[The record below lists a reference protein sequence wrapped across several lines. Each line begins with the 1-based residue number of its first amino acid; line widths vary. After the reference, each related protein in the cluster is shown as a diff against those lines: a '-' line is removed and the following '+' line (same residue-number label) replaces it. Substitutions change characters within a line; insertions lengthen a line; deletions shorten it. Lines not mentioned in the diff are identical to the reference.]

1 MCPSCDGECTH
12 MCARYLSP
20 DADEVLE
27 SVDLSTIYVVGTSP
41 TSWHSLDHLPH
52 YHAMSH
58 YHTLK

>member
-1 MCPSCDGECTH
+1 

-41 TSWHSLDHLPH
+41 TSWHSLRHLHH
-52 YHAMSH
+52 YHAISH